1 MKHMPT
7 SPRKASSR
15 ATQRGVSL
23 VFALIAVVVFLI
35 SAVAI
40 VRSFNSSLFQAGNL
54 AFKRDLTNQSERA
67 MDAVFARMQGSGAL
81 ASEAARSA
89 HQAADNYSASILPAN
104 AQGIPNALLNAG
116 DASSGATARDV
127 FYRVGSAANDIELT
141 DPNGTTFGSVRYV
154 VERLCNATGDAGTIG
169 PSGCIYAGNA
179 RGPSGGALQWIRA
192 DITTTGGGGGAGAT
206 SQQVMYRATI
216 RVNGPRGTQGF
227 FQTTFS
233 R

>member
-1 MKHMPT
+1 MNCTPT
-7 SPRKASSR
+7 SPRFAQPRTS
-15 ATQRGVSL
+15 QRGVSL
-23 VFALIAVVVFLI
+23 FFALMAVVIFLI

-40 VRSFNSSLFQAGNL
+40 VRSFNTSLFQAGNL

-67 MDAVFARMQGSGAL
+67 MGAVFAKLRGSGAL
-81 ASEAARSA
+81 SSEAVR
-89 HQAADNYSASILPAN
+89 AANLVAENYSAAILPAN
-104 AQGIPNALLNAG
+104 AQGIPNALLN
-116 DASSGATARDV
+116 DAVFSG
-127 FYRVGSAANDIELT
+127 VGAVSNDIALT

-154 VERLCNATGDAGTIG
+154 VERLCNAAGDAGTLG
-169 PSGCIYAGNA
+169 PSGCIFAGDA

-192 DITTTGGGGGAGAT
+192 DLTTTGGGGGTGST
-206 SQQVMYRATI
+206 SQQVVYRATI

>member
-1 MKHMPT
+1 M
-7 SPRKASSR
+7 A
-15 ATQRGVSL
+15 V
-23 VFALIAVVVFLI
+23 VIFLIA
-35 SAVAI
+35 AVAI
-40 VRSFNSSLFQAGNL
+40 VRSFNTSLFQAGNL

-67 MDAVFARMQGSGAL
+67 MAAVFAKVQGGGVL
-81 ASEAARSA
+81 ASETARSA
-89 HQAADNYSASILPAN
+89 HRIADNYSASILPAN
-104 AQGIPNALLNAG
+104 PQGIPNALIN
-116 DASSGATARDV
+116 DALFAAVGAA
-127 FYRVGSAANDIELT
+127 SNDIALT
-141 DPNGTTFGSVRYV
+141 DSNGTTFGSVRYV
-154 VERLCNATGDAGTIG
+154 VERLCNTTGDAGTIG

-179 RGPSGGALQWIRA
+179 RSPSGGALQWIRA